1 MVPLGLQMTTV
12 GSLGGPGMMGD
23 PGGAA
28 AKPDPLWECGDWGG
42 GHTLRPLVLSTAH
55 IDNNDMWNF
64 TNPGTVNYTLEPE
77 DDSIHASEG
86 YWKITATGSP
96 NSISISGCGN

>member
-28 AKPDPLWECGDWGG
+28 AKPDPLWECTDSAGAY
-42 GHTLRPLVLSTAH
+42 TLRPLSLSTAH
-55 IDNNDMWNF
+55 VDNNDMWNF
-64 TNPGTVNYTLEPE
+64 SNPGTVNYTLEPE
-77 DDSIHASEG
+77 DDSLHANEG
-86 YWKITATGSP
+86 FWEIKSTGTPNLITYV
-96 NSISISGCGN
+96 GCNP

>member
-28 AKPDPLWECGDWGG
+28 RKPDPLWECGDWGG
-42 GHTLRPLVLSTAH
+42 SASLRPLTLSTSH

-64 TNPGTVNYTLEPE
+64 TNPGTVNYTLKPE
-77 DDSIHASEG
+77 DDSLHVAEGFWYIH
-86 YWKITATGSP
+86 TTGSP
-96 NSISISGCGN
+96 NLISITGCGS